1 LFKYDASV
9 KKTAFLSYR
18 EYLYTINYIDVYHRV
33 LVDKYLQDFP
43 ASFSL
48 FVSSLK
54 LTSKVRKKEKKYK
67 RTGGTVGGEKGEAS
81 FEETSPCGSSPTL
94 QLLRI

>member
-54 LTSKVRKKEKKYK
+54 LTSEVRKKEKKYK
-67 RTGGTVGGEKGEAS
+67 RTGRMVGGEKGEAGS
-81 FEETSPCGSSPTL
+81 EETSQCGASLTL
-94 QLLRI
+94 RLLQV